1 MKAKSLVSSIIISIP
16 FFSIKFEAV
25 TMHGGGLHQCRK
37 HTVQYSVEEELVLL
51 YAHSWTS
58 ARGNLRMAGAA
69 KPRSP
74 SRVEI

>member
-1 MKAKSLVSSIIISIP
+1 MTIYLL
-16 FFSIKFEAV
+16 FSFCPQSNLKQLICLAV
-25 TMHGGGLHQCRK
+25 VYQCRK

-51 YAHSWTS
+51 CAQSWTS